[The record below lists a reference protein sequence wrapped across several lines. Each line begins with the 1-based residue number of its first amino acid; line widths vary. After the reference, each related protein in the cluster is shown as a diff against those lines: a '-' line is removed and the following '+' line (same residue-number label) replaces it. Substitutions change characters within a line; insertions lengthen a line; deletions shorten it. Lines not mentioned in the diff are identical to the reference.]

1 MDKDNFFTG
10 LVVGAITPVLG
21 FLLVEFIFDLLTQAG
36 LMEFVS
42 SGGSSKR
49 QRTLAL
55 LGICATLIPMH
66 ICKNNKWNETMR
78 GMIFPIMLYMGA
90 WIYYFKDSLFTF

>member
-1 MDKDNFFTG
+1 MDKDNFLTG
-10 LVVGAITPVLG
+10 LVIGAITPVLG
-21 FLLVEFIFDLLTQAG
+21 YLFVELIFDLLTKAE
-36 LMEFVS
+36 LMEYVS

-78 GMIFPIMLYMGA
+78 GMIFPIMIYMGS
-90 WIYYFKDSLFTF
+90 WIYYFKDTLFTF

>member
-1 MDKDNFFTG
+1 MIKKGVT
-10 LVVGAITPVLG
+10 
-21 FLLVEFIFDLLTQAG
+21 VEQVARVTQSFTQAG
-36 LMEFVS
+36 IMEFVS
-42 SGGSSKR
+42 SGGNSKR

-78 GMIFPIMLYMGA
+78 GMIFPIMVYMGS
-90 WIYYFKDSLFTF
+90 WIFYYKDTLFTF